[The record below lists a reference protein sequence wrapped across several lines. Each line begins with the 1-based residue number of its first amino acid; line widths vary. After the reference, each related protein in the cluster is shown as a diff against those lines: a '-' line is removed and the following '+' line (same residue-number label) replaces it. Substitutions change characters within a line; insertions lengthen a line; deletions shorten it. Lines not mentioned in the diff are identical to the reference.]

1 MKGEDNLQTQQLIG
15 TASKSSLFGPVM
27 NSLLT
32 KLVRSK
38 ILASF
43 FLAFLLTSTASRRKN
58 VNRQSYHP
66 IGTVL
71 YRLVVSGEEFCD
83 KVEQV

>member
-43 FLAFLLTSTASRRKN
+43 FLAFLLTSTASREKN
-58 VNRQSYHP
+58 VNRQNYHP

>member
-1 MKGEDNLQTQQLIG
+1 
-15 TASKSSLFGPVM
+15 M

-38 ILASF
+38 ILASY
-43 FLAFLLTSTASRRKN
+43 FLAFLLTSTASREKN

>member
-38 ILASF
+38 ILASY
-43 FLAFLLTSTASRRKN
+43 FLAFLLTSTASREKN

>member
-43 FLAFLLTSTASRRKN
+43 FLAFLLTSTASRGKN

-71 YRLVVSGEEFCD
+71 YR
-83 KVEQV
+83 

>member
-43 FLAFLLTSTASRRKN
+43 FLAFLLTSTASREKN

-66 IGTVL
+66 IGIVL
-71 YRLVVSGEEFCD
+71 YR
-83 KVEQV
+83 

>member
-43 FLAFLLTSTASRRKN
+43 FLAFLLTSTASREKK
-58 VNRQSYHP
+58 RQPSKLPPHWDRSLSFSS
-66 IGTVL
+66 V
-71 YRLVVSGEEFCD
+71 R
-83 KVEQV
+83 